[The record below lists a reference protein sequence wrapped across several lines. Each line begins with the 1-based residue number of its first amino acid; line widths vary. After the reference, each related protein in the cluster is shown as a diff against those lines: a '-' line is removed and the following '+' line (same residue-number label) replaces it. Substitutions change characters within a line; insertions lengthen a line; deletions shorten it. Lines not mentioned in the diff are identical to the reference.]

1 MAIEITLFERNH
13 WLNTQALNQDIMD
26 PGSRKTEK
34 QAAFKFVIR
43 AFRYRNYRLFFGGQG
58 VSLVG
63 TWMQQIGMIWLVY
76 RLTGSAFL
84 LGLIGF
90 TGQVPTFVLT
100 SFAGVFADRI
110 DRRKLLLATQIF
122 AMIQAFL
129 LAFLTLTGAI
139 AVWHLIVLSIFLGL
153 INSLDIPARQS
164 FVVDMVENKEDLGN
178 AIALNSFMFNGA
190 RLVGPSIAGLLIGI
204 VGEGI
209 CFLLNG
215 ISFLAIIIALLAM
228 NIRKK
233 KIKSK
238 HAPIIQG
245 LKDGYAYAFGF
256 PPIRYIIL
264 LLGLISLMGM
274 PYLVLMPIFAKDILH
289 GGPHT
294 LGFLMGATGI
304 GALIG
309 AAFLASRKSILG
321 LWRLIVIASNIFGLG
336 LIAFSFSRHIQLSLC
351 MMLLTG
357 FGMIVQMASSNTIL
371 QTIVDEDKRG
381 RIMSFYAM
389 AFMGMAPFGSL
400 MAGSLAS
407 RIGAPTT
414 LMISGIACIIGSLL
428 FLTKLP
434 LMRRIVK
441 PIYVQMGIIREMP
454 TELQ

>member
-1 MAIEITLFERNH
+1 MDSGSR
-13 WLNTQALNQDIMD
+13 NTQ
-26 PGSRKTEK
+26 K
-34 QAAFKFVIR
+34 QAAFRFIIR

-58 VSLVG
+58 LSLIG
-63 TWMQQIGMIWLVY
+63 TWMQQIGMSWLVY

-100 SFAGVFADRI
+100 TFAGVFADRI
-110 DRRKLLLATQIF
+110 ERRKLLFATQVS
-122 AMIQAFL
+122 AMIQAFI
-129 LAFLTLTGAI
+129 LAFLTLTGAVAI
-139 AVWHLIVLSIFLGL
+139 WHLIVLSIFLGL
-153 INSLDIPARQS
+153 INALDVPARQS
-164 FVVDMVENKEDLGN
+164 FVVDIVQNKEDLGN
-178 AIALNSFMFNGA
+178 AIALNSFMFNSA
-190 RLVGPSIAGLLIGI
+190 RLLGPSIAGLLIGI
-204 VGEGI
+204 VGEGV

-228 NIRKK
+228 KIPKK

-264 LLGLISLMGM
+264 LLGLVSFMGM
-274 PYLVLMPIFAKDILH
+274 PYIVLMPIFAKDILH

-294 LGFLMGATGI
+294 LGFLMGATGV
-304 GALIG
+304 GALAG
-309 AAFLASRKSILG
+309 AAFLASRKSVLG
-321 LWRLIVIASNIFGLG
+321 LGRIIVIASSIFGLG
-336 LIAFSFSRHIQLSLC
+336 LIAFSFSRHLQLSLC

-371 QTIVDEDKRG
+371 QTIVHEDKRG

-407 RIGAPTT
+407 RIGAPAT
-414 LMISGIACIIGSLL
+414 LMLSGIACIIGSLL

-434 LMRRIVK
+434 LIRRIVK
-441 PIYVQMGIIREMP
+441 PIYIQMGIIREMP
-454 TELQ
+454 SEFQ

>member
-1 MAIEITLFERNH
+1 MV
-13 WLNTQALNQDIMD
+13 
-26 PGSRKTEK
+26 PGSRKAHR
-34 QAAFKFVIR
+34 QATFKFIIR

-58 VSLVG
+58 LSLIG
-63 TWMQQIGMIWLVY
+63 TWMQQIGMSWLVY

-110 DRRKLLLATQIF
+110 ERRKLLLATQLA
-122 AMIQAFL
+122 AMIQAFI
-129 LAFLTLTGAI
+129 LAFLTLTGVVAI
-139 AVWHLIVLSIFLGL
+139 WHLIVLSIFLGL
-153 INSLDIPARQS
+153 INALDVPARQS

-178 AIALNSFMFNGA
+178 AIALNSFMFNSA
-190 RLVGPSIAGLLIGI
+190 RLLGPSIAGLLIGI
-204 VGEGI
+204 VGEGV

-215 ISFLAIIIALLAM
+215 ISFLSIIIALLAM
-228 NIRKK
+228 KIPKK
-233 KIKSK
+233 KAKSK

-245 LKDGYAYAFGF
+245 LKDGYTYAFGF

-264 LLGLISLMGM
+264 LLGLISFMGM
-274 PYLVLMPIFAKDILH
+274 PYIVLMPVFAKDVLH

-304 GALIG
+304 GALAG
-309 AAFLASRKSILG
+309 AAFLASRKSVLG
-321 LWRLIVIASNIFGLG
+321 LGKIIVIASSIFGLG
-336 LIAFSFSRHIQLSLC
+336 LIAFSFSRHLPLSLC

-371 QTIVDEDKRG
+371 QTIVHEDKRG

-400 MAGSLAS
+400 TAGSLAS
-407 RIGAPTT
+407 RIGAPAT
-414 LMISGIACIIGSLL
+414 LMLSGIACIIGALL

-441 PIYVQMGIIREMP
+441 PIYIQMGIIREMP
-454 TELQ
+454 SEFQ